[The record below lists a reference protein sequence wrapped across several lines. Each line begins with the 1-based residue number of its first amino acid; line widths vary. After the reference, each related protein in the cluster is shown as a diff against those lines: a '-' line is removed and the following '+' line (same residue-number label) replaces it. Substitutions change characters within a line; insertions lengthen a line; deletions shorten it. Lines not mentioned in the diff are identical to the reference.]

1 VIEEAKRPEYSRE
14 QSAKLICACYNH
26 NGADVKSDL
35 LKKSILE
42 DSLGELPDTWNA
54 GLFRFLDEAIYLF
67 KYIGYFTLARS
78 LKDKSESSISILTY
92 QIEKSLLAVRV
103 LSAAGLDASARQNLR
118 AMFEMCEAICRC
130 VIDVEFS
137 KSFSEA
143 QTMETANKFWHE
155 FISKGKT
162 TKFLQKY
169 NDENENKCGLV
180 MDDVLGN
187 AFKVLGLGAH
197 PNFLGW
203 SLDFKKDWQ
212 TIFSDPDASSMFSF
226 SPKMASE
233 LVLVTTSQIAF
244 ITLTFLVSRVAK
256 DCPTLGLLSKN
267 PMFKHCKSDSEA
279 IEAVGKNS
287 ALMFLMLCKLV
298 NRGKHDFDS
307 KVHF

>member
-14 QSAKLICACYNH
+14 QAAKLICACYNL

-42 DSLGELPDTWNA
+42 DSLGELPDTWNV
-54 GLFRFLDEAIYLF
+54 GLFRFLDEAIYLY
-67 KYIGYFTLARS
+67 KCIGFFTLARG
-78 LKDKSESSISILTY
+78 LRDKSERSITILTY

-118 AMFEMCEAICRC
+118 AMFEMCEVICRC
-130 VIDVEFS
+130 VVDVEFS

-143 QTMETANKFWHE
+143 QTTETANKFWHE

-162 TKFLQKY
+162 KKFLQKY
-169 NDENENKCGLV
+169 NDENEDKCGLV
-180 MDDVLGN
+180 MGEVLGD

-203 SLDFKKDWQ
+203 SLDFQKDLQ
-212 TIFSDPDASSMFSF
+212 AIFSYPDETSMFQF

-233 LVLVTTSQIAF
+233 LVLAISSQIAF
-244 ITLTFLVSRVAK
+244 VTLTFLVKRVAK

-267 PMFKHCKSDSEA
+267 PMFKHCKSDKEA
-279 IEAVGKNS
+279 IEAVGENS

-298 NRGKHDFDS
+298 NRGNPDFDP